1 MELRR
6 ILEQDKIAEESLVG
20 DWFAIDPDLQGMNI
34 GIVVWYHIYKR
45 LSSLSWR
52 HIFGIINSPVSL
64 KLVYKFHAVVVADVT
79 LEEAPFKGKKFYLA
93 RTDIQ

>member
-34 GIVVWYHIYKR
+34 GIVVWYHLYKC
-45 LSSLSWR
+45 LSSMS
-52 HIFGIINSPVSL
+52 
-64 KLVYKFHAVVVADVT
+64 
-79 LEEAPFKGKKFYLA
+79 
-93 RTDIQ
+93 